1 MKMAE
6 PAVKKAPTSAP
17 TSPAPSTTPVEC
29 ERLIFAGATAAGA
42 AGAGSGAEVRS
53 GLVLCSS
60 VVMWLPTSSLLV
72 VTRTVEAELEANLK
86 KPVCF
91 GDYPGAV
98 DGDPVGNTAEN
109 CGAGPSAC
117 GSGGNGSAGVTT
129 DDVGVGTAAG
139 ADAGADDGSGRLGV
153 DVSCGGS
160 DGSSMRIFQVTPVT
174 AKTASAPSAAPASAA
189 PITTPV
195 EWLRR
200 GPATPIDWVGC
211 GIALVSAEVM
221 WLPCRRVVGN
231 RDRIALRMGP

>member
-1 MKMAE
+1 
-6 PAVKKAPTSAP
+6 
-17 TSPAPSTTPVEC
+17 
-29 ERLIFAGATAAGA
+29 
-42 AGAGSGAEVRS
+42 
-53 GLVLCSS
+53 
-60 VVMWLPTSSLLV
+60 V

-98 DGDPVGNTAEN
+98 AGDPAEN
-109 CGAGPSAC
+109 RAAGPSAC
-117 GSGGNGSAGVTT
+117 GSGGSGGVGVTT

-139 ADAGADDGSGRLGV
+139 ADAGPDDGSGGLGV

-195 EWLRR
+195 EWPRR
-200 GPATPIDWVGC
+200 GPATLIGWVGW
-211 GIALVSAEVM
+211 GVALVSAEVM
-221 WLPCRRVVGN
+221 WLPVSLGS
-231 RDRIALRMGP
+231 G